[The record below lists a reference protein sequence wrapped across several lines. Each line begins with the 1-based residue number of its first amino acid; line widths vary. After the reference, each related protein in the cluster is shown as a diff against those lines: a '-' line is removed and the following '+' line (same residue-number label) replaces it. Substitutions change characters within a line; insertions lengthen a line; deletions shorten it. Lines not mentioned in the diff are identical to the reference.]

1 MLHEQY
7 ILFYAVTLKIFRT
20 NSIWQVAVELSASMG
35 INCLCKAHTSAS
47 VTGSKCD
54 KIKSRAQQRMYCA
67 IDEWSKKKNNSKS
80 KEIKQLQLEK
90 NNTPLAK
97 CGEKKKRSNLKR
109 EKMLGIC
116 EIGYVEREVG
126 EEIEIFT
133 KLTKHT
139 SKYQRNNTTLVVLFS
154 VRLRASSTSRRPVP
168 PLILRSRSYLHTLLL
183 FNRDDSKQLPRR
195 WKAWTNRRSGEA

>member
-1 MLHEQY
+1 MKQ
-7 ILFYAVTLKIFRT
+7 
-20 NSIWQVAVELSASMG
+20 
-35 INCLCKAHTSAS
+35 
-47 VTGSKCD
+47 
-54 KIKSRAQQRMYCA
+54 
-67 IDEWSKKKNNSKS
+67 KKNNSKS

-97 CGEKKKRSNLKR
+97 CGEKKRSNLKR

-139 SKYQRNNTTLVVLFS
+139 SRNQKKQHNSCS
-154 VRLRASSTSRRPVP
+154 VIFGAVAGFFNKPPPCATFNSS
-168 PLILRSRSYLHTLLL
+168 L
-183 FNRDDSKQLPRR
+183 KKLPTYI
-195 WKAWTNRRSGEA
+195 AII